1 MIDKITRSFNV
12 YIICRAI
19 ENIVMTIGIVFASV
33 YFEKMALLWFL
44 LIPALNQVSF
54 KSQTKE
60 DNNGG
65 L

>member
-44 LIPALNQVSF
+44 LIPALNQVGF
-54 KSQTKE
+54 KSQSKE
-60 DNNGG
+60 DNNGR

>member
-12 YIICRAI
+12 YIICRAV
-19 ENIVMTIGIVFASV
+19 ENIVMTIGIVFSSV

-54 KSQTKE
+54 RSQTKE
-60 DNNGG
+60 DNNGR